1 MENKIYLVQVL
12 AGECG
17 YHIDEVYIIK
27 ANSPEEA
34 AQVEAFNRFKA
45 YSYYT
50 FRVYDLDGIVG
61 YSDLPIALSDAVE
74 VYSCGKNIYE

>member
-1 MENKIYLVQVL
+1 MEKKIYLVQVL

-27 ANSPEEA
+27 ADSPEKA
-34 AQVEAFNRFKA
+34 TQDEAFNRFKV
-45 YSYYT
+45 YDYYA
-50 FRVYDLDGIVG
+50 FRVYDLNGVIE

-74 VYSCGKNIYE
+74 VYSCEKNI